1 MHGGTHGPGITL
13 TAGTLLMRPW
23 REEDVPALLEAYD
36 DPVMRQWVRLPVST
50 PEEAAR
56 WLELQHEG
64 WESGSRF
71 SFAVTDPG
79 RGGELV
85 GNLALKR
92 PGPRVCPADQGR
104 IGRGVWCG
112 ASQGAGTSSSRS
124 DSGVSATPRGAVP
137 GVVDPAKI
145 RRTHPSPER
154 AEVGYWT
161 AARARGRGVAP
172 RALEA
177 LTDWAFTAFAGEGL
191 VRLELLHQVDNVA
204 SCRVAEKAGYAFAE
218 LLSALPPEFPL
229 DGHLHVREASL
240 TPDGVVVTQRAPG
253 VSPAGSSDSR

>member
-1 MHGGTHGPGITL
+1 MSEHGGTVTGADLAL
-13 TAGTLLMRPW
+13 TADGLLLRPW

-64 WESGSRF
+64 WASGTRF
-71 SFAVTDPG
+71 SFAVTDVS

-92 PGPRVCPADQGR
+92 PGPG
-104 IGRGVWCG
+104 
-112 ASQGAGTSSSRS
+112 
-124 DSGVSATPRGAVP
+124 
-137 GVVDPAKI
+137 
-145 RRTHPSPER
+145 PER

-161 AARARGRGVAP
+161 AAWARGRGVAP

-177 LTDWAFTAFAGEGL
+177 LTAWAFAAFAEEGL

-204 SCRVAEKAGYAFAE
+204 SCKVAEKSGYAFAE
-218 LLSALPPEFPL
+218 LLDALPPEFPL
-229 DGHLHVREASL
+229 DGHLHVREAPSASS
-240 TPDGVVVTQRAPG
+240 GGGAAQSAPE